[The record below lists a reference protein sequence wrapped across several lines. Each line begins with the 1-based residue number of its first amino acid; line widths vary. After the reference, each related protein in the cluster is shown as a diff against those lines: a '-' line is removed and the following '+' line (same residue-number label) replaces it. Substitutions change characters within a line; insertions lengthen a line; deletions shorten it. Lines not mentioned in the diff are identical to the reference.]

1 MIFSV
6 RHRINHLLHP
16 KVGEIWCLHRVLPVR
31 SGLKGN
37 RDLEITPDYLEEII
51 LREKCQGTSFVG
63 LDALLSAVSGP
74 KPKGKCIN
82 ITFDDGYADVFQY
95 AYPIL
100 KRHQV
105 PFTLYVT
112 TNMPDGKADLWWLQL
127 EQMAKGD
134 ADWFNRV
141 SQQVY
146 VSQGDFGLAMHTLTS
161 SQADHSLCRQSLT
174 WDQIHSMVS
183 EGWCTVG
190 SHGVSHTALSLLP
203 EKLALRE
210 LIASKHRLEAMLGV
224 EVRHFSYPHSFY
236 SKASNQLVF
245 QAGYHTAV
253 IAYGGSVRR
262 RTRNAAFLSRKN
274 IIQP

>member
-1 MIFSV
+1 MISLRRKTYNLF
-6 RHRINHLLHP
+6 HP
-16 KVGEIWCLHRVLPVR
+16 KIGEIWCLHRVLPER
-31 SGLKGN
+31 SALAGN
-37 RDLEITPDYLEEII
+37 RELEITPDYLESMIERKRRQGFEFVDLDTIVAAANGSETP
-51 LREKCQGTSFVG
+51 EKQLV
-63 LDALLSAVSGP
+63 
-74 KPKGKCIN
+74 N
-82 ITFDDGYADVFQY
+82 ISFDDGFEDVY
-95 AYPIL
+95 TNAYPVL
-100 KRHQV
+100 KRHHI

-112 TNMPDGKADLWWLQL
+112 TDMPDGKADLWWLQL
-127 EQMAKGD
+127 ERMAGGD
-134 ADWFNRV
+134 AEWFNRV

-245 QAGYHTAV
+245 RAGYHTAV